1 MQVTIYQAGRSS
13 ERGCHSLPDKLVYT
27 SVERRRLIMN
37 NNPNP
42 RWLILQGL
50 AIVGSILLA
59 FVIEAW
65 WSDRQ
70 EAEEAAQILT
80 ALQLEIVANLEEIKR
95 LRLYRVAVSD
105 VCHAILAAKIDRI
118 DKAGFD
124 AHLADLV
131 WWRRA
136 NLALGALSSLV
147 EGGKLALVKDPK
159 VVLQI
164 SGVRDRLVGLIDLEQ
179 EEKYTTRRELI
190 PFLYRNG
197 SMPQI
202 SNVATKRG
210 EPGLGDWTPSPT
222 VADDGERDHRN
233 FLVSDEFRGVVLLKK
248 WAQEDALTQYER
260 TEAAMNGLIALL
272 SES

>member
-1 MQVTIYQAGRSS
+1 
-13 ERGCHSLPDKLVYT
+13 
-27 SVERRRLIMN
+27 MN
-37 NNPNP
+37 NNQNP
-42 RWLILQGL
+42 GWLILQGL

-70 EAEEAAQILT
+70 EAEEAEEAEEAAQMLT
-80 ALQLEIVANLEEIKR
+80 ALQLETVANLEEISQ
-95 LRLYRVAVSD
+95 LRIFHAAVSNACD
-105 VCHAILAAKIDRI
+105 AILAANIDRI
-118 DKAGFD
+118 GKADFD

-147 EGGKLALVKDPK
+147 DGGQLALVEDPK
-159 VVLQI
+159 VILQI
-164 SGVRDRLVGLIDLEQ
+164 SDVRDRLVGLIDLEQ
-179 EEKYTTRRELI
+179 EDKYTTRRELL

-197 SMPQI
+197 SLPQI

-222 VADDGERDHRN
+222 VADDGGRDHRN
-233 FLVSDEFRGVVLLKK
+233 FLVSDEFRGVVLIKK

-260 TEAAMNGLIALL
+260 LEAAMNGLVALL